1 MGVQPD
7 PLGQKK
13 LSERGVVPRDRS
25 GKAKPMIAAA
35 LARLRGW
42 RLARGVRTARELG
55 PWTAL
60 LYLLH
65 RLCARL
71 PGPVAVHS
79 YRLVAQPIAQS
90 PRLPQRRA
98 ARFSSRFLRP
108 GDPALKALPAERAVL
123 RRRFAQGAEC
133 LALYRGETLVATL
146 WFVVGPYLED
156 EVRCRFVPL
165 PARRCS
171 WDFDVYVDPAHRL
184 TGAFAALWDAA
195 DAELAR
201 RGVIASL
208 SRISAFNPGSLRG
221 HASLGAVPVG
231 RADFLRLGPL
241 QIMRT
246 PGRPWLDVG
255 WGAQAVPTL
264 RVDGGGVAADGG
276 GRATQPSAPVPPES
290 ALRGHPEG

>member
-1 MGVQPD
+1 M
-7 PLGQKK
+7 
-13 LSERGVVPRDRS
+13 
-25 GKAKPMIAAA
+25 MAAV
-35 LARLRGW
+35 LAHLRRW
-42 RLARGVRTARELG
+42 RRLARVARTVRQLG

-65 RLCARL
+65 RLCACL
-71 PGPVAVHS
+71 PGAVAVHS
-79 YRLVAQPIAQS
+79 YRLVAQPVAQR

-98 ARFSSRFLRP
+98 ARFTSRFLQP
-108 GDPALKALPAERAVL
+108 GDPALKALPSDRAVL
-123 RRRFAQGAEC
+123 KRRFAQGAEC

-165 PARRCS
+165 PPGRCS
-171 WDFDVYVDPAHRL
+171 WDFDVYVDPAYRL

-201 RGVIASL
+201 RGVVASL
-208 SRISAFNPGSLRG
+208 SRISAFNPASLRG
-221 HASLGAVPVG
+221 HASLGAAAVG
-231 RADFLRLGPL
+231 RADFFRLGPV

-246 PGRPWLDVG
+246 RGRPWLDVG
-255 WGAQAVPTL
+255 FGAQAVPIL
-264 RVDGGGVAADGG
+264 RVDSGAPAVEDQGRPAAS
-276 GRATQPSAPVPPES
+276 PAPRPAGS